1 MSGYHTTR
9 RGVGEDYNIIQ
20 LPLGEIF
27 HLFNQRCNTKGY
39 PGPSYDSKYSIV
51 QEYGRPSLSRPSQSQ
66 LPWLSSYDTEK
77 IEKIEAESDNC
88 ENFNTQRGS
97 ECWDWETLGDSVSDD
112 GESEEKSY
120 YTESGEESN
129 DEELGNSDSEE
140 SERSSCEGLEESD
153 GEGSEE
159 SDGEGSEESDGEG
172 SEESD
177 GEGSEESD
185 GEGSEESD
193 GEGSEESDCEGL
205 EWSD

>member
-9 RGVGEDYNIIQ
+9 RGVGEDYDIIQ
-20 LPLGEIF
+20 LPSGEIF
-27 HLFNQRCNTKGY
+27 HLLNQRCNIKGY
-39 PGPSYDSKYSIV
+39 PGPAYDSKYSIV
-51 QEYGRPSLSRPSQSQ
+51 QEYGRPSLSCPRQSR
-66 LPWLSSYDTEK
+66 LPWLLSYNTEK
-77 IEKIEAESDNC
+77 IEKIKAENDNC

-129 DEELGNSDSEE
+129 DEALGTSNSEE

-153 GEGSEE
+153 CEE
-159 SDGEGSEESDGEG
+159 F
-172 SEESD
+172 
-177 GEGSEESD
+177 
-185 GEGSEESD
+185 
-193 GEGSEESDCEGL
+193 